1 MNADRP
7 ADPPRDPRRVVTQDA
22 AQTGEV
28 MQEEFVTV
36 GGADRHEVLFI
47 AHLIDETVFL
57 GDGSW

>member
-1 MNADRP
+1 M
-7 ADPPRDPRRVVTQDA
+7 TQDA